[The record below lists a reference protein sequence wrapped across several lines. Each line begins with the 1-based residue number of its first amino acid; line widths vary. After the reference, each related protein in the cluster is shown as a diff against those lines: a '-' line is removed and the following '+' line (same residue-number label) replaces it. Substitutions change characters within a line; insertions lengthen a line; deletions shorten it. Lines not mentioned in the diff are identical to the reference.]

1 MDHRLRAGIIGT
13 GGIARSH
20 IRELLGHKEVEVLAL
35 SDPSQEAVRTTG
47 EAFPEVAGCASYDD
61 YTKMLAQEELDAV
74 LICSPHHVHAQQII
88 ACLQAG
94 LHVLVEKPMVCAV
107 EEAHRVMAAEQE
119 SGKLLAIAYQR
130 HGQGEFRFIRDCIRN
145 GDAGKVEFVCAFQG
159 QNWLAGTRGSWRQD
173 PAVSCGGQLNDSG
186 SHLIDIILWTTG
198 LRAKRVSAVVE
209 RFDSEVDIDSAL
221 IVEFAEGATAS
232 ISVVG
237 NCPVFWEDIT
247 VVCSDWSFFMR
258 KGELTYSIGR
268 RREVHKLV
276 SAPHQQDSPAR
287 SFVEAILGRAE
298 VLAPSV
304 CGLRTIEL
312 TEAAWRSAASGQ
324 PVDL

>member
-1 MDHRLRAGIIGT
+1 MDHKLRAGIIGT

-20 IRELLGHKEVEVLAL
+20 IRELSGHREVVVQSL
-35 SDPSQEAVRTTG
+35 SDPSQEAIRKTT
-47 EAFPEVAGCASYDD
+47 EAFPDLDACTVYDD
-61 YTKMLAQEELDAV
+61 YTKMLAHEELDAV
-74 LICSPHHVHAQQII
+74 LVCSPHHVHAEQITT
-88 ACLQAG
+88 CLRAG
-94 LHVLVEKPMVCAV
+94 LHVLAEKPMVCSV
-107 EEAHRVMAAEQE
+107 EEAHRVMTAEQE
-119 SGKLLAIAYQR
+119 AGKLLGIAYQR
-130 HGQGEFRFIRDCIRN
+130 HGQGEFRFIRDHIRN
-145 GDAGKVEFVCAFQG
+145 GDAGKVQFVCALQG

-198 LRAKRVSAVVE
+198 LRAKRVSAVIE
-209 RFDSEVDIDSAL
+209 RFDSQVDIDSAI

-258 KGELTYSIGR
+258 KGELTYSIGQ

-276 SAPHQQDSPAR
+276 STPHQHDSPAR
-287 SFVEAILGRAE
+287 SFVEAVLGRGE

-312 TEAAWRSAASGQ
+312 TEAAWASAATGQ
-324 PVDL
+324 PVGL